1 MNIGD
6 VIGLLIKK
14 KGMTQKEV
22 AEKIGKSPTSI
33 SQIVSGVYQPS
44 SETLKR
50 ICDVLEVPPA
60 ILHFLTISENDIPD
74 SKKDLYQM
82 LAPSLKD
89 FVFKVFGSTD
99 KEVSKLLK

>member
-1 MNIGD
+1 MNIGN

-14 KGMTQKEV
+14 KGLTQKEV
-22 AEKIGKSPTSI
+22 ADKIGKSPTSL

-44 SETLKR
+44 SETLKK

-60 ILHFLTISENDIPD
+60 ILHFLTISEDDIPQ
-74 SKKDLYQM
+74 SKREIYQM

-89 FVFKVFGSTD
+89 FIYRVFGSTD
-99 KEVSKLLK
+99 VEVSKLLK